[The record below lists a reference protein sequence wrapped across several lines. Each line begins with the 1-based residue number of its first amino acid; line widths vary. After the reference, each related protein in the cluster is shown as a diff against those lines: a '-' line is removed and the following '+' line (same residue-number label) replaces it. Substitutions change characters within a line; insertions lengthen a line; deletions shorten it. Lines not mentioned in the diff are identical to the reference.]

1 MSAAP
6 DSLPASLP
14 LLLGLAGAYALGCAN
29 TGYYLVR
36 WKTGQDLRA
45 TGSGN
50 AGAKNVS
57 RLLGPWGFGLTL
69 LGDMCKGVAAVLA
82 ARLAGWP
89 DAACGL
95 VVLAVTAG
103 HNWPAQ
109 LGFRGGKGVATGFGA
124 VLAFDPLVAGLMLA
138 TCALILAVSRR
149 FTLSAAVAF
158 VLCPVL
164 AVFCHHTGA
173 GLVLLGL
180 LSAIVVLPHI
190 ANLREE
196 LLSAPADSRQSP
208 P

>member
-1 MSAAP
+1 MSAVS
-6 DSLPASLP
+6 DSLPALGP
-14 LLLGLAGAYALGCAN
+14 LLLGIAGAYALGCAN

-69 LGDMCKGVAAVLA
+69 LGDMCKGVVAVLA

-95 VVLAVTAG
+95 VVIAVTAG

-124 VLAFDPLVAGLMLA
+124 VLAFDPVVAGLMLA
-138 TCALILAVSRR
+138 ACAAVLAATRR
-149 FTLSAAVAF
+149 FTLSAVVAF
-158 VLCPVL
+158 ALCPAL
-164 AVFCHHTGA
+164 AAYCHHTGA
-173 GLVLLGL
+173 GVALLGL
-180 LSAIVVLPHI
+180 LAVIVVLPHV
-190 ANLREE
+190 AHLRDE
-196 LLSAPADSRQSP
+196 SPAAPVQTP